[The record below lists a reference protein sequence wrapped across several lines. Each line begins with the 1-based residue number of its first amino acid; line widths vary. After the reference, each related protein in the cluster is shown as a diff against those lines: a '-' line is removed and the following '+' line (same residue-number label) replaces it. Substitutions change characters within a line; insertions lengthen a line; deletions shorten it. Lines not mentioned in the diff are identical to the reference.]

1 MEQSTNTSTLVLKN
15 FSKKLANCTQNVP
28 LYRLLDYFDNG
39 MYGYTAEEDFDEV
52 ITNDYVFADDIATC
66 ITHIK
71 KIIKD
76 PHIFLKKERVIQNV
90 SVANKID
97 NEALMDNYK
106 DPKHWTN
113 PEGKDPEPEY
123 VHSYVNEDTF
133 AIYENRFITAF
144 IDLLIDRVTKKLHYL
159 KNKLTTVNKILSE
172 EDASEFGVGYNAE
185 SYIDLVQREPK
196 ELPVVVSVKKPITR
210 IFALLTKDKK
220 DLVNLQSTPFY
231 IECKKAGKFDINAVN
246 LTNILMHDF
255 EYNYCYLF
263 FIKYI
268 RKDHMVTT
276 ESQAYY
282 GFALINLIKAIT
294 SLGFTYEEESSIF
307 ASSKAHIKFETLQFS
322 GELLGLELTQCKNR
336 DILLTLT
343 CNASRSKA
351 SYLIKIMHSSEAYA
365 QINVPAFCDMFATQ
379 DIDKQYLFGNVI
391 SNIRV
396 EKDNA
401 VYVEPCDAAVVE
413 RLRTFLKKFMLIVEG
428 STFIH
433 TRICPICGAGA
444 ISPDDTDCFC
454 SMCECLYH
462 NFGYGGKEYVW
473 VKRLPKETKKLE
485 PKPKANVEPA
495 PTVAAP
501 ASTEAPAAASPAATQ
516 SPVAEK
522 KKPGKKFL
530 ILKM

>member
-1 MEQSTNTSTLVLKN
+1 MEQSMNTSTLVLKN

-28 LYRLLDYFDNG
+28 LYRILEYFDNG
-39 MYGYTAEEDFDEV
+39 MYGYTAEEDCDEV

-90 SVANKID
+90 SVANKMD

-144 IDLLIDRVTKKLHYL
+144 IDLLIDRVTKKLNFL
-159 KNKLTTVNKILSE
+159 KNKLCTVNKLLSE
-172 EDASEFGVGYNAE
+172 EESAEFGVGFDAD
-185 SYIDLVQREPK
+185 SYVDLVQE

-294 SLGFTYEEESSIF
+294 SLGFTYEEESSLF
-307 ASSKAHIKFETLQFS
+307 ASSKAHIKFESLQFTGDMLS
-322 GELLGLELTQCKNR
+322 LELTQCKNR

-351 SYLIKIMHSSEAYA
+351 SYLIKIMHSTDAYA

-401 VYVEPCDAAVVE
+401 VFVDPCDATVVE

-433 TRICPICGAGA
+433 TRICPVCGAGA
-444 ISPDDTDCFC
+444 ISPDDTDCYC

-473 VKRLPKETKKLE
+473 IKRLPKETKKL
-485 PKPKANVEPA
+485 PHAPKAKAEEPSVVAAPPAPAAEPA
-495 PTVAAP
+495 PAA
-501 ASTEAPAAASPAATQ
+501 TEAT
-516 SPVAEK
+516 AEK
-522 KKPGKKFL
+522 KKPSKKFL